1 VAAVWSIPWAACPA
15 SPQTARS
22 FGAPPAPALP
32 QAARPGRHCLLL
44 HQGLRPRTP
53 IHEPLALDSFI
64 SFEFSQFWP
73 TAFHLTAGRDSH
85 FFYGFTDSELRRSG
99 SMTRGQPRRPGDLE
113 APL

>member
-22 FGAPPAPALP
+22 FGAPPATVLL
-32 QAARPGRHCLLL
+32 QAARLGRHCLLL

-85 FFYGFTDSELRRSG
+85 FFYGFTHSELRPRG
-99 SMTRGQPRRPGDLE
+99 SLTPRPPPPPG
-113 APL
+113 